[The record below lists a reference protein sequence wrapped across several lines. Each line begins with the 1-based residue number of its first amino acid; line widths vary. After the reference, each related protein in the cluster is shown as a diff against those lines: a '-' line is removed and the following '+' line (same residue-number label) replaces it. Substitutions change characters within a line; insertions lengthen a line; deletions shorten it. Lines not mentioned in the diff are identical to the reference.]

1 MRLQVLHY
9 IAKLL
14 RIQFKVQGIPYGA
27 SLLTNCDQE
36 SSAIER
42 MCSSTKPTLQ

>member
-14 RIQFKVQGIPYGA
+14 RIQFKVDGT
-27 SLLTNCDQE
+27 SLLGQ
-36 SSAIER
+36 SYQLRPGSLSQAAQR
-42 MCSSTKPTLQ
+42 